1 MDGQINH
8 TSEIIHKCVKNV
20 YHISMDRRIDKTKYA
35 IKNAF
40 IDLLQT
46 KSNQRITIT
55 EIADKANI
63 GRKTFYLH
71 YNCIEDVVN
80 DIEKDLETALTI
92 MTIRFLRT
100 NPNEPAWKIFTEFNQ
115 TIQAY
120 LSILEKISHS
130 SYYFLF
136 KNFCYQAIRP
146 AVEQILINK
155 YGIMGDKLDN
165 LSDFYASGV
174 SSLYA
179 KYFQNKSNLSL
190 DDVTKVAIDACF
202 LGLEKRN

>member
-1 MDGQINH
+1 
-8 TSEIIHKCVKNV
+8 
-20 YHISMDRRIDKTKYA
+20 MDRRIDKTRYA

-40 IDLLQT
+40 INLLQT

-55 EIADKANI
+55 EITEKANV

-80 DIEKDLETALTI
+80 DIEKELETALTI
-92 MTIRFLRT
+92 MTIRFLRN

-115 TIQAY
+115 TIQCY

-136 KNFCYQAIRP
+136 KNFCYQVIRP
-146 AVEQILINK
+146 SVEQVLINK
-155 YGIMGDKLDN
+155 YRIMGDKLDN
-165 LSDFYASGV
+165 LCDFYASGV

-202 LGLEKRN
+202 LGLEERN